1 MKFLWTE
8 NFTCKFFLSYFLQ
21 DISGQIRE
29 QPRTSASVQ
38 NIPAS
43 LGIAV
48 TAHSFSSTADTSLQE
63 FSRDVAICCWVT
75 QPLVLQ
81 SSLPGESRP
90 SLRSDPV
97 AASFGACPEFTNTGT
112 GDQADSTN
120 SEAAASFSLHPGAS
134 QENVLRVESE
144 NQIFGVSDPVSQAS
158 RKEKSPSEE
167 NTHSPP
173 TENSAPSSQ
182 PGCSRL
188 FGSQAESVPETVT
201 RAQVPSRE
209 QSQRANLSQHLL
221 ELHGNSDKN
230 RPHLQPSP
238 YGRPHG
244 TAAATFKK
252 PPITLRSPEFKS
264 YSATPP
270 KTYKKRGLEMMRKQT
285 RVEYDDTSSDDEDR
299 LVIEI

>member
-1 MKFLWTE
+1 M
-8 NFTCKFFLSYFLQ
+8 
-21 DISGQIRE
+21 
-29 QPRTSASVQ
+29 
-38 NIPAS
+38 
-43 LGIAV
+43 
-48 TAHSFSSTADTSLQE
+48 TAHSFSSSADTSLQE

-81 SSLPGESRP
+81 PGESRP
-90 SLRSDPV
+90 SLGSDPV
-97 AASFGACPEFTNTGT
+97 AASFGACPEFTNTG
-112 GDQADSTN
+112 DQPDSTN
-120 SEAAASFSLHPGAS
+120 PEAAAPLSLHPGAS
-134 QENVLRVESE
+134 QENILRVESQS
-144 NQIFGVSDPVSQAS
+144 QIFGISDPVSQAS
-158 RKEKSPSEE
+158 GREKAPSEE

-188 FGSQAESVPETVT
+188 FGSQAESLPEMK
-201 RAQVPSRE
+201 AQLPSRE
-209 QSQRANLSQHLL
+209 HSQGANLSQHLL
-221 ELHGNSDKN
+221 ELHGSADKN
-230 RPHLQPSP
+230 GSHLQPNP

-244 TAAATFKK
+244 TATATFKK
-252 PPITLRSPEFKS
+252 PPVTLRSPEFKS